1 MSMQLTATEFD
12 NEREK
17 IKDAIAAAADVSSG
31 RVRIKGSLIKPGGA
45 AEVDMGVDA
54 LNKDTPWRGKQDD
67 ADLLAARLTATAI
80 NNIMRERELSEVTV
94 MEAGSS
100 AERDADVV
108 ADDQFNE
115 ESGASTVVAPIF
127 AAAMFAMASSLRAVC

>member
-1 MSMQLTATEFD
+1 MSLTYPWEAKIKMSMQLTATEFD

-54 LNKDTPWRGKQDD
+54 LNKVTAFPRTPWPVCLCKFTEDTP
-67 ADLLAARLTATAI
+67 
-80 NNIMRERELSEVTV
+80 
-94 MEAGSS
+94 
-100 AERDADVV
+100 
-108 ADDQFNE
+108 
-115 ESGASTVVAPIF
+115 
-127 AAAMFAMASSLRAVC
+127 

>member
-54 LNKDTPWRGKQDD
+54 LNKDD